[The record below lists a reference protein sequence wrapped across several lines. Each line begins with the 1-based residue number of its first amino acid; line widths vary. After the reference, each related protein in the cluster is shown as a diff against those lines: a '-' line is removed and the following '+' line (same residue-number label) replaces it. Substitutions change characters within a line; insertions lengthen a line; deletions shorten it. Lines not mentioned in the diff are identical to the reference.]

1 MRLFLQLRILIL
13 PLLAMAIFLTGCEE
27 VSPIAEKVKDAL
39 ERESVEDEPEPIV
52 AEPVDI
58 PPPPEPV
65 AMEPVVNK
73 DARVAILGYHD
84 FTDARSS
91 NDMILNVNDFRDQM
105 QAIRDAEL
113 PVISMRE
120 FLDWKQG
127 KKPIPEQCVMITID
141 DGWKATHTLAMDV
154 LKEFDYP
161 FTVFLYKN
169 YVGVGGRSMSPE
181 EIREI
186 AAAGGTLSSHS
197 V

>member
-127 KKPIPEQCVMITID
+127 RAKIPEQCVMITID
-141 DGWKATHTLAMDV
+141 DGWKAPRRHG
-154 LKEFDYP
+154 K
-161 FTVFLYKN
+161 
-169 YVGVGGRSMSPE
+169 S
-181 EIREI
+181 
-186 AAAGGTLSSHS
+186 
-197 V
+197 